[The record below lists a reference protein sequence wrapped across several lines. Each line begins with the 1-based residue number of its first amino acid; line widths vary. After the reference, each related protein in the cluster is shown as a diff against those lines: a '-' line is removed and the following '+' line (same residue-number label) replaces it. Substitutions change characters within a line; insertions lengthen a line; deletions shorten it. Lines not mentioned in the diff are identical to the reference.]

1 MKDPFI
7 ELVDRTNFDLIQQE
21 QEAIVQGSTADGALT
36 QEILS
41 ANAYLKVTINIADEI
56 EGELRSETKK
66 GYERYYVETKNKEG
80 ETVKTA
86 KYRKVFYREF
96 FKENSVHYIAELV
109 LTNRATS
116 HVEEVV
122 NTRCYTFR
130 Q

>member
-1 MKDPFI
+1 MRKKYPDQNELKLLMEEALERGKYRIGIVSDQAISGKELSISSAVQSRLISEIYAMKDPFI

-66 GYERYYVETKNKEG
+66 GY
-80 ETVKTA
+80 
-86 KYRKVFYREF
+86 
-96 FKENSVHYIAELV
+96 
-109 LTNRATS
+109 
-116 HVEEVV
+116 
-122 NTRCYTFR
+122 
-130 Q
+130 

>member
-56 EGELRSETKK
+56 EW
-66 GYERYYVETKNKEG
+66 
-80 ETVKTA
+80 
-86 KYRKVFYREF
+86 
-96 FKENSVHYIAELV
+96 
-109 LTNRATS
+109 
-116 HVEEVV
+116 
-122 NTRCYTFR
+122 
-130 Q
+130 